1 MAPAAARNRTMS
13 EQPASVR
20 ILVALD
26 ESPSSA
32 AALTAAAALAAA
44 LGAEL
49 TGLFVEDIN
58 LHRLSSLPFARE
70 FSVLT
75 GTGNLLS
82 PIEVERIWRREAGAL
97 QRLLA
102 ETAGRAQLRWSF
114 RVRRGRVTAEVNTLA
129 QAFDLIV
136 LGRRTGVM
144 TVVQTTARLFEPQA
158 KAGPV
163 LVLFDDLPT
172 SAHSLETGAMLA
184 RSNDAEL
191 VLLINDGD
199 EAAYRAA
206 CAAAQAVLKARGT
219 AGRCVRLGGIEG
231 VNLIQAARREKAG
244 CLVLAGRERFLSQ
257 AGFEQMLDGIE
268 CPVVLAR

>member
-1 MAPAAARNRTMS
+1 MR

-32 AALTAAAALAAA
+32 AALTAAAALAAE

-58 LHRLSSLPFARE
+58 LHHLSSLPFARE

-75 GTGNLLS
+75 GAGSLLS
-82 PIEVERIWRREAGAL
+82 PVEVERIWRREADAI

-114 RVRRGRVTAEVNTLA
+114 RVRRGRVTAEINTLA

-136 LGRRTGVM
+136 LGKRTGIGVM
-144 TVVQTTARLFEPQA
+144 AVVQSAARLVEPQQ

-172 SAHSLETGAMLA
+172 SAHTLETGAMLA
-184 RSNDAEL
+184 RSIDAEL
-191 VLLINDGD
+191 VVLIKDGND
-199 EAAYRAA
+199 EAYRAA
-206 CAAAQAVLKARGT
+206 CAVAQAALKARGT
-219 AGRCVRLGGIEG
+219 TGRCVRLEGIEEA
-231 VNLIQAARREKAG
+231 NLIQAARREKAG

-257 AGFEQMLDGIE
+257 AGFERMLDGIE

>member
-1 MAPAAARNRTMS
+1 MR
-13 EQPASVR
+13 EQPASAR

-32 AALTAAAALAAA
+32 AALTAAAALAVE

-58 LHRLSSLPFARE
+58 LHHLSSLPFARE

-75 GTGNLLS
+75 GAGSLLS
-82 PIEVERIWRREAGAL
+82 PVEVERIWRREADAI

-114 RVRRGRVTAEVNTLA
+114 RVRRGRVTAEINTLA

-136 LGRRTGVM
+136 LGKRTGIGVM
-144 TVVQTTARLFEPQA
+144 AVVQSAARLVEPQQ
-158 KAGPV
+158 KTGPV
-163 LVLFDDLPT
+163 LVLFEDLST
-172 SAHSLETGAMLA
+172 SARSLETGAMLA
-184 RSNDAEL
+184 RSNGAEL
-191 VLLINDGD
+191 VLLIKDGD
-199 EAAYRAA
+199 DDTYRAA
-206 CAAAQAVLKARGT
+206 CAAAQAALKAHGT
-219 AGRCVRLGGIEG
+219 AGRCVRLNAIEG
-231 VNLIQAARREKAG
+231 GNLVQAARRERAG

-257 AGFEQMLDGIE
+257 AGFHRMLDAIE

>member
-1 MAPAAARNRTMS
+1 MS
-13 EQPASVR
+13 EQPTRVR

-32 AALTAAAALAAA
+32 AALTAAAALATE

-75 GTGNLLS
+75 GTGSLLS
-82 PIEVERIWRREAGAL
+82 PIEVERIWRREAGAIE
-97 QRLLA
+97 RLLA

-136 LGRRTGVM
+136 LGRRTDVI
-144 TVVQTTARLFEPQA
+144 QTTARLVEPQP

-163 LVLFDDLPT
+163 LVLFDDVPT

-184 RSNDAEL
+184 RSKDAEL

-206 CAAAQAVLKARGT
+206 CTAAQSALKARGT

-231 VNLIQAARREKAG
+231 ANLIQAARREKAG

-268 CPVVLAR
+268 CPVVLVR